1 MARLNLTL
9 DEETWRRLDEHARRS
24 GERRASLA
32 RRLLKE
38 ALGRRD
44 LIQRR
49 QRVAQDYAAAGPR
62 DAELLRELEAGQ
74 LDLLDD
80 D

>member
-9 DEETWRRLDEHARRS
+9 DEETWRRLDECARRS

-44 LIQRR
+44 VLERR
-49 QRVAQDYAAAGPR
+49 KKVARDFAAAGSH
-62 DAELLRELEAGQ
+62 DVDLLRALEEGQ

>member
-44 LIQRR
+44 AMERR
-49 QRVAQDYAAAGPR
+49 ERVARDYAAAR
-62 DAELLRELEAGQ
+62 QDVELLRELEAGQ